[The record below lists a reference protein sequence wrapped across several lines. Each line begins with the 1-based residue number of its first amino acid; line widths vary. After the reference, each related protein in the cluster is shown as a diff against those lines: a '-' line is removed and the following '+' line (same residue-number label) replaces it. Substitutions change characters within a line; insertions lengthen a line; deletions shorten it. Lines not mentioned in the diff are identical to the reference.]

1 MGRRGKKNRFLSK
14 QVAGTPW
21 IRCNEK
27 NEKETVMKV
36 VFHFLRGGVP
46 T

>member
-14 QVAGTPW
+14 QVAGTSW
-21 IRCNEK
+21 MRY